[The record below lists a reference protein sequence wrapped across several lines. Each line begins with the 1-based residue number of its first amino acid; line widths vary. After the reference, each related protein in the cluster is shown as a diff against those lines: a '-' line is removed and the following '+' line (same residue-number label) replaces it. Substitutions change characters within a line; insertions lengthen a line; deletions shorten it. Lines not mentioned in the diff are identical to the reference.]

1 MGQTKKKQ
9 ESPPILYE
17 NVLKSA
23 WVNLLNEFTSTI
35 FYKNA
40 DFAIKMQKHD
50 QSPIVMFG

>member
-9 ESPPILYE
+9 ESPPFLYE
-17 NVLKSA
+17 NFLKSA
-23 WVNLLNEFTSTI
+23 WVNPLNEFTSTI

-40 DFAIKMQKHD
+40 DFAIQMQKHD